1 MSKIQDA
8 IIKRD
13 TLANWQ
19 KAKNYIPKENV
30 IIVMDDE
37 ENDRIMLMI
46 GDGKTLVN
54 KLPNLLDLIGQS
66 APDSKSTVTEDG
78 VLEL

>member
-13 TLANWQ
+13 TLENWR
-19 KAKNYIPKENV
+19 KAENYIPKENV

-37 ENDRIMLMI
+37 ENDKIMLMI

-54 KLPNLLDLIGQS
+54 KLPNLLALLSQV
-66 APDSKSTVTEDG
+66 APDSKVTEDG